1 MSKLNDIKSFF
12 CVFKW
17 FVNAEISTYP
27 NEFNMTVNK
36 YPYMDDN
43 IIFNYEKLH
52 RVRIKIHELGN

>member
-1 MSKLNDIKSFF
+1 
-12 CVFKW
+12 
-17 FVNAEISTYP
+17 
-27 NEFNMTVNK
+27 MTVNK